1 MSIQTIFLSRAYR
14 AAQAAHHIFPAFA
27 ACEAALES
35 GWGRSQLAVEANNL
49 FGQKQSH
56 PPLPGTET
64 IAMPT
69 REFLHGHWLTVSAN
83 WAKFADWSECFQ
95 ARMEVL
101 ERLSRAYPHY
111 AAALKAANGEQYV
124 TAVSQSWST
133 DPERAGKVWRCM
145 TRTRTSSRT
154 RSERRREGAVASDR
168 RNPGLKVETWGT
180 HISPPRTVTA
190 GPSTSFGRT
199 AHPAPSAFSTHHRS
213 RCIQHSVFL
222 FQRK

>member
-1 MSIQTIFLSRAYR
+1 VSIQTIFLSRAYR

-56 PPLPGTET
+56 PPVAGTET

-83 WAKFADWSECFQ
+83 WAKFADWSECFR
-95 ARMEVL
+95 ARMELL

-111 AAALKAANGEQYV
+111 GAALKAANGEQYV
-124 TAVSQSWST
+124 SAVSQNWST
-133 DPERAGKVWRCM
+133 DPERAGKVL
-145 TRTRTSSRT
+145 
-154 RSERRREGAVASDR
+154 AVYDAHAE
-168 RNPGLKVETWGT
+168 VFAGT
-180 HISPPRTVTA
+180 
-190 GPSTSFGRT
+190 
-199 AHPAPSAFSTHHRS
+199 
-213 RCIQHSVFL
+213 
-222 FQRK
+222 QRAA